1 MNAFTKKIATATLA
15 ALTLGVTVAASTSP
29 AEARWGRNAAF
40 FGGAAVG
47 LLGAGI
53 AANAYVAPRYHAAPV
68 YYGGSCWTERRA
80 VYNRYGD
87 FVGYRPQRICN

>member
-1 MNAFTKKIATATLA
+1 MQRMLASLPGLVVVTGVTLA
-15 ALTLGVTVAASTSP
+15 ASSAP
-29 AEARWGRNAAF
+29 AEARFGRNAAF

-47 LLGAGI
+47 LIGAGI
-53 AANAYVAPRYHAAPV
+53 IANSYAAPRYHAAPV
-68 YYGGSCWTERRA
+68 YHGGACWTERRA